1 MSEEVRRR
9 LIERHCAATIRAL
22 SQTPAAEYRRQRL
35 FLSGKGVPLIVPH
48 LAVDVIHDSLARN
61 RGVADSIALR
71 LLHSDSQMHRDNQPK
86 DGVARLVFEILEQL
100 RCESIA
106 PDSLT
111 GIHINMDEAFNQWCR
126 ESRGNG
132 LVENELGL
140 LIYSITQIAR
150 SKLNNTMPDEEV
162 EGLIESVRFRLGP
175 VIGDD
180 LAMLYSARFDQKQFA
195 IYALDIAKVINEIAK
210 ALGSD
215 VMDKHLSALR
225 SRNLLPPAN
234 EQDEKYVE
242 SESAQGEI
250 YDFDTIVDEG
260 YRVYCREF
268 DKQVNG
274 FDLYRLEQRQDLRV
288 RLDQLVSAQ
297 AISVSRLAQRLKYLF
312 AVSHQSGWHEGEE
325 EGYIDGRRLSQIVS
339 QPGYTRVFKQ
349 EQNVL
354 RCDTAVS
361 FLIDNSGS
369 MKRQRFEAVAVL
381 VDIYSRALEL
391 AGVTT
396 EILGFT
402 TGGWSGGESVKLW
415 RKDGCPEE
423 PGRLNEQMHI
433 VYKNAETSWRRSRFS
448 ISSLLNPIHFKEG
461 LDGEALQW
469 AANRLAQRPE
479 RRKCLVMISDGAP
492 METATSNYNGE
503 YYLESHLKNVVAA
516 IERSGLIELRAIG
529 IALDMEEF
537 FREAITLDLTGT
549 LGNRAFRALELL
561 FSNSREIGLH

>member
-22 SQTPAAEYRRQRL
+22 SQTPEAEYRRQRL

-48 LAVDVIHDSLARN
+48 LAVDVVQDSIARN
-61 RGVADSIALR
+61 RGVADCIALR
-71 LLHSDSQMHRDNQPK
+71 LLNSDSQLHLDNQPIE
-86 DGVARLVFEILEQL
+86 GVARLVFEILEQL

-106 PDSLT
+106 PDSLS
-111 GIHINMDEAFNQWCR
+111 GIRINLDEAFNQWCR

-140 LIYSITQIAR
+140 LIYSITQIVR
-150 SKLNNTMPDEEV
+150 SKLTNAMQDEEV

-180 LAMLYSARFDQKQFA
+180 LAMLYRNRFDQKQYVV
-195 IYALDIAKVINEIAK
+195 YALGIAEAINEIAK
-210 ALGSD
+210 SLGGD
-215 VMDKHLSALR
+215 VLDKHLSALR

-234 EQDEKYVE
+234 EEDDKYVE
-242 SESAQGEI
+242 PDGTQGEM
-250 YDFDTIVDEG
+250 YDFDKIVDEG

-268 DKQVNG
+268 DKQVIGSN
-274 FDLYRLEQRQDLRV
+274 LYRLEQRQDLRV
-288 RLDQLVSAQ
+288 KLDQLVSAQ
-297 AISVSRLAQRLKYLF
+297 AVSVSRLAQRLKYLF
-312 AVSHQSGWHEGEE
+312 AVSHRSGWHEGEE
-325 EGYIDGRRLSQIVS
+325 EGYIDGRRLSQIVT

-349 EQNVL
+349 EQNVP
-354 RCDTAVS
+354 RCDTTVT

-391 AGVTT
+391 AGVTS
-396 EILGFT
+396 EVLGFT
-402 TGGWSGGESVKLW
+402 TGGWSGGESVKVW
-415 RKDGCPEE
+415 RKDGCPED

-433 VYKNAETSWRRSRFS
+433 VYKDAETSWRRSRFS

-469 AANRLAQRPE
+469 AANRLLQRPE
-479 RRKCLVMISDGAP
+479 SRRCLVMISDGAP

-503 YYLESHLKNVVAA
+503 YYLESHLKNVVNA
-516 IERSGLIELRAIG
+516 IEKSGLIELRAIG

-549 LGNRAFRALELL
+549 LGNQAFRALELL
-561 FSNSREIGLH
+561 FSNSKDVGFH

>member
-1 MSEEVRRR
+1 VSEEVRRR

-22 SQTPAAEYRRQRL
+22 SQTPEAEYRRQRL
-35 FLSGKGVPLIVPH
+35 FLSGKCVPLIVPH
-48 LAVDVIHDSLARN
+48 LAVDVIHDSIARN

-71 LLHSDSQMHRDNQPK
+71 LLYSDSQVHLDNQPAE
-86 DGVARLVFEILEQL
+86 GVARLVFEILEQL

-106 PDSLT
+106 PYFLT
-111 GIHINMDEAFNQWCR
+111 GIRINIDEAFNQWCR

-150 SKLNNTMPDEEV
+150 SRLSNAMQDEEV

-180 LAMLYSARFDQKQFA
+180 LAMLYGARFDQKQFA
-195 IYALDIAKVINEIAK
+195 IYALGISEAINEMSK
-210 ALGSD
+210 ALGGD
-215 VMDKHLSALR
+215 VIDKHLSALR

-234 EQDEKYVE
+234 EEDEKYVE
-242 SESAQGEI
+242 SEDAQGRI
-250 YDFDTIVDEG
+250 YDFNSIVDEG

-274 FDLYRLEQRQDLRV
+274 SDLYRLEQRQDLRV
-288 RLDQLVSAQ
+288 KLDQLVAAQ

-325 EGYIDGRRLSQIVS
+325 EGYIDGRRLSQIVT
-339 QPGYTRVFKQ
+339 QPGYTRVFKK
-349 EQNVL
+349 EQNVP

-402 TGGWSGGESVKLW
+402 TGGWAGGESVKVW
-415 RKDGCPEE
+415 RKDGFPED

-448 ISSLLNPIHFKEG
+448 TSSLLNPIHFKEG

-469 AANRLAQRPE
+469 AANRLVQRPE
-479 RRKCLVMISDGAP
+479 SRKCLVMISDGAP
-492 METATSNYNGE
+492 METATSNYNGA
-503 YYLESHLKNVVAA
+503 YYLESHLKNVVTA

-537 FREAITLDLTGT
+537 FREAVTLDLTGT
-549 LGNRAFRALELL
+549 LGNTAFKALELL
-561 FSNSREIGLH
+561 FSNSRDIGLH